1 MDYAIYLAWSWIK
14 AKDKDFSTRRG
25 CSYWWRDLRKIY
37 HNAGQSIF
45 QQNLAW
51 KIGGGDRIHFWTDR
65 WLGEDCTLKQKYNS
79 LFLINRQQHS
89 TISQMGNFSE
99 DGWSWDLNWRRN
111 LFDHESVL
119 AVNFMEDISSNSI
132 QKNVKDTMVWKVEST
147 GVYSTSSAYRLMLNI
162 NASAS
167 TVRIFKLIWNMNI
180 PPRAAIFTW
189 RLLKDRLPT
198 KGNLLR
204 RNVITQDADCPLCGQ
219 VQEEAGHLFFNCQRT
234 LPLWWESMSWLQ
246 VLGPLPLAPAS
257 HITQFCEGFRAN
269 VNHSRWYGWWVAL
282 TNTIWQHRNNLIFQG
297 NQFDSSKVMEEAMFS
312 AWSWLKAREKGF
324 NTSFNHYTRGS
335 PGSFKWEGVQGS
347 FTPLTS
353 VKRISQKKDYDI
365 ALVGA
370 FRREKDKE
378 MELQALRDEIQASMK
393 LMRLRFR
400 EAGIKRLE
408 TVASEKISAETHLLK
423 EKEEHLKEIES
434 FCMEGERERMSE
446 QVMVLENK
454 LLEALDWKFMHE
466 TDLKKNSDL
475 MIEDVHNDGNLISK
489 QPLGWGGY
497 ALKCKL
503 QNLKH
508 KLKSWSRDIC
518 GDLGSKVKQTQNRS
532 LQGRHSI
539 FYMYRRLNAP
549 RHFGNDNRNY
559 LPSSVFMEQTPYEI
573 SAHGSSRL
581 HPTALFNSKMMIRSS
596 SGWDKDL
603 YNCQSY
609 QRSFCSPNLTGHAKF
624 DAETVANMGIFGENG
639 WEWKFSWRRHLFDS
653 ELGEATAFIDQTS
666 AISPVADLKDD
677 WVWGAQPTGMFS
689 TNSAYNCLRSEQP
702 LHQPNS
708 GFRQLWEI
716 KIPPAALSF
725 AWRLLWDRL
734 PSKDNLISRQIVLQN
749 DLCPFCQSQVES
761 ASHLFFTCY
770 KVMPLWWEFNSWVKE
785 DRVLHSKPMDNFL
798 QHCSLAGS
806 RNSNRRRKIWWIAAT
821 KSIWSLRND
830 MVFNNQSFDI
840 SKLMDRSIYL
850 TWSWLR
856 GWEKDFTNSYGG
868 GKPDSRKIAWISW
881 SQCCSPK
888 HMGGLEIRDLPSL
901 NKALLFKW
909 KWLMFH
915 QPDQLWTRILISMYN
930 GWRGLEY
937 GPRKQY
943 FSTWWADLR
952 AIFQQQNVVSADNQ
966 IRWKLGRGDK
976 FLFWEDPWGDEGVPL
991 KDQFHELFS
1000 ISSQRDLRVA
1010 EVGSWTENGWV
1021 WNMVW
1026 RRHLFDNEVQLASIF
1041 IYHIH
1046 QIRVNNNLNDTWL
1059 LNLRWY
1065 IQGLYLGFKKLWEI
1079 KLPPKALSFVWRL
1092 LWDRLPT
1099 KDNLIK
1105 RQIQVDNDLCPF
1117 CHNQPESASH
1127 LFFTCGKTMAIW
1139 WEYLSWVK
1147 EDKVFHCRP
1156 LDNFI
1161 QHYSS
1166 ATSKVSNT
1174 RRTMWWIAATV

>member
-1 MDYAIYLAWSWIK
+1 M
-14 AKDKDFSTRRG
+14 
-25 CSYWWRDLRKIY
+25 
-37 HNAGQSIF
+37 
-45 QQNLAW
+45 
-51 KIGGGDRIHFWTDR
+51 
-65 WLGEDCTLKQKYNS
+65 
-79 LFLINRQQHS
+79 
-89 TISQMGNFSE
+89 SE
-99 DGWSWDLNWRRN
+99 D
-111 LFDHESVL
+111 
-119 AVNFMEDISSNSI
+119 
-132 QKNVKDTMVWKVEST
+132 
-147 GVYSTSSAYRLMLNI
+147 
-162 NASAS
+162 
-167 TVRIFKLIWNMNI
+167 
-180 PPRAAIFTW
+180 AA
-189 RLLKDRLPT
+189 
-198 KGNLLR
+198 
-204 RNVITQDADCPLCGQ
+204 
-219 VQEEAGHLFFNCQRT
+219 HLFFNCT
-234 LPLWWESMSWLQ
+234 KSLALWWESLAWTGIVGAFPIIPRYHFLQ
-246 VLGPLPLAPAS
+246 HQNEMNG
-257 HITQFCEGFRAN
+257 GK
-269 VNHSRWYGWWVAL
+269 
-282 TNTIWQHRNNLIFQG
+282 RNNRWK
-297 NQFDSSKVMEEAMFS
+297 DVDEEKDKEEQNKKKIKEVS
-312 AWSWLKAREKGF
+312 HECSLKEVSRLRGLVGGGEIQD
-324 NTSFNHYTRGS
+324 NDISVVSFPGS

-347 FTPLTS
+347 FSPLTS

-393 LMRLRFR
+393 LVRQREDEIQSLKMRLRFR

-423 EKEEHLKEIES
+423 EKEEHLKEIEVLRAQEDRNNEATRFAMENLQLKEEIRRHS
-434 FCMEGERERMSE
+434 FCMEGEREQMSE
-446 QVMVLENK
+446 QIMVLENK

-489 QPLGWGGY
+489 QAIQNQPLGWGGY

-508 KLKSWSRDIC
+508 RLKSWSRDIC

-539 FYMYRRLNAP
+539 FYMYGRLNAP

-609 QRSFCSPNLTGHAKF
+609 QHSFCSPNLTGHAKF
-624 DAETVANMGIFGENG
+624 DAETVASMGIFGENG

-666 AISPVADLKDD
+666 AISLVTDLKDD

-689 TNSAYNCLRSEQP
+689 INSAYNCLRFEQP

-785 DRVLHSKPMDNFL
+785 DRVLHSKPMENFL

-830 MVFNNQSFDI
+830 M
-840 SKLMDRSIYL
+840 
-850 TWSWLR
+850 
-856 GWEKDFTNSYGG
+856 
-868 GKPDSRKIAWISW
+868 
-881 SQCCSPK
+881 CCFPK
-888 HMGGLEIRDLPSL
+888 HMGGLGIRDLPSL
-901 NKALLFKW
+901 NKVLLFKW

-1041 IYHIH
+1041 IDHIH

-1174 RRTMWWIAATV
+1174 RRTMWWIAATI